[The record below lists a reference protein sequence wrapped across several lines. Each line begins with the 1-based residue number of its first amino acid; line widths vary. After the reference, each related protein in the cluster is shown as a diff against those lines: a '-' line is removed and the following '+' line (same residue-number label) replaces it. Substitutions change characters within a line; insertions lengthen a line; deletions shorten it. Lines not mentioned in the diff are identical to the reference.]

1 MPPKKETT
9 TPKKEPKDVAT
20 KVTGTSATTS
30 GENGNA
36 AEAST
41 QMSSDELDF
50 VVACLTHN
58 VNGGPIPVSSSDL
71 SEFIKSTFHMCV
83 LALHQLSSAFLQ
95 SCLLFI

>member
-1 MPPKKETT
+1 MPPKKEAS
-9 TPKKEPKDVAT
+9 TPKKEPNDVTT

-36 AEAST
+36 AEAPT

-58 VNGGPIPVSSSDL
+58 VNGGPIPVSRSDH
-71 SEFIKSTFHMCV
+71 SEFIESTFHLCV
-83 LALHQLSSAFLQ
+83 LALHQLSSPFEV
-95 SCLLFI
+95 S